1 MFSRTGC
8 LHVLTWCHVVE
19 KRTHRARLSFPA
31 WLMGDTFA
39 ELPEFFETE
48 LAESIRSR
56 TETLSSFR
64 ELGPPDLCHVLK
76 SNGRKDVGTYHLV
89 SGVDAS
95 SSATLATYITSL
107 SYEIEQGSAWL
118 GSKASF
124 RIKGGVFCCYN
135 AFSRLDVR
143 VEVCI
148 PGSVQTYTVNA
159 RGERG
164 NATPEIWQETY
175 LSAAL
180 RAILYADHPTYALL
194 GYRKLDL
201 FPTPDHEMRF
211 VMAAENL
218 FFKGWQL
225 GSDPEIQV
233 ATIVYN
239 HLSAGILRYFGG
251 LSRYEHA
258 VNLFEKLWSREPEV
272 AALVARSYL
281 YINEEI
287 KAVQIMH
294 QALQLNPHNFAVLH
308 VQIDFLCAKGQVQ
321 WAVEL
326 AKQAV
331 RCAPSEY
338 VTWAKL
344 AECHIKAGNWAE
356 ALLTL
361 NSCPMFT
368 YAEPDLHRI
377 PPASRTHLPISRLAL
392 QSKLLEEDPTSTAD
406 ADPALLRLPA
416 PALRGTFAS
425 AYAILTKLVHA
436 LGWDDLLKY
445 RSQVFVMEE
454 EYRNPQPKEQADQPG
469 KSNERGDHW
478 LTFTDKRLC
487 ERWLDNLFMVLYED
501 LRIYTIWRAE
511 QGHYDAQSLPY
522 ERTGNDWEILG
533 ELALRLHHPTEAY
546 DAFVHCIQAKF
557 SAKAY
562 MYLLEHFTE
571 TLDVEKALSA
581 AMHLAAY
588 QHRWY
593 GDHVYPS
600 KVGQCI
606 FHLIRA
612 EGLGKVSNTL
622 ISMKPRPA
630 TLHIMQR
637 YFAYA
642 QEFRL
647 VGSDA

>member
-1 MFSRTGC
+1 
-8 LHVLTWCHVVE
+8 
-19 KRTHRARLSFPA
+19 
-31 WLMGDTFA
+31 MGDTFA

-95 SSATLATYITSL
+95 SSATLAAYITSL

-135 AFSRLDVR
+135 AFSRLDLR

-180 RAILYADHPTYALL
+180 RAILYADHPTYSLL
-194 GYRKLDL
+194 GYRKLNP

-211 VMAAENL
+211 IMAAENL

-338 VTWAKL
+338 MTWAKL

-377 PPASRTHLPISRLAL
+377 PPASRTHPVSYTHLTLPTI
-392 QSKLLEEDPTSTAD
+392 LL
-406 ADPALLRLPA
+406 
-416 PALRGTFAS
+416 
-425 AYAILTKLVHA
+425 V
-436 LGWDDLLKY
+436 
-445 RSQVFVMEE
+445 
-454 EYRNPQPKEQADQPG
+454 
-469 KSNERGDHW
+469 
-478 LTFTDKRLC
+478 
-487 ERWLDNLFMVLYED
+487 
-501 LRIYTIWRAE
+501 
-511 QGHYDAQSLPY
+511 
-522 ERTGNDWEILG
+522 
-533 ELALRLHHPTEAY
+533 
-546 DAFVHCIQAKF
+546 
-557 SAKAY
+557 
-562 MYLLEHFTE
+562 
-571 TLDVEKALSA
+571 
-581 AMHLAAY
+581 
-588 QHRWY
+588 
-593 GDHVYPS
+593 
-600 KVGQCI
+600 
-606 FHLIRA
+606 
-612 EGLGKVSNTL
+612 
-622 ISMKPRPA
+622 
-630 TLHIMQR
+630 
-637 YFAYA
+637 
-642 QEFRL
+642 
-647 VGSDA
+647 